1 MKFSTERDLFLKVL
15 NEVSKA
21 LPTRSTLPI
30 LQNILF
36 ELKNNTLSLTA
47 TNLDFTIQER
57 MEVLGEEDG
66 KFTLPGKT
74 LQQIIGTLPL
84 ATLHFHQSGGTTK
97 IFTDTGNYTL
107 MGFSPEDFPTVK
119 TIEEGDVFQF
129 PKDLLLEGYQSVG
142 FCAAREDP
150 RPFLTGVLWH
160 VKKDEVRFVASDSHK
175 LGLWKKKTEGMSS
188 FEAIL
193 PKNIFEFLKSRDE
206 DTVEVRFA
214 HDTLGLYFENA
225 FLITRLIEGP
235 YAPYEDVL
243 PKDEGNILVTS
254 REDLIGSLKR
264 ISIFTQSPT
273 YLVRWHLRA
282 GNLILFASSPE
293 IGEAEEKITG
303 DYDGVDMDI
312 GFNSQYLL
320 EILRHLEGEEVK
332 IHFYSPLSASLIHS
346 NIEEEGKSLKFLL
359 MPVKLE

>member
-1 MKFSTERDLFLKVL
+1 MKFSTERDIFLKVL

-36 ELKNNTLSLTA
+36 ELKDNSLSLTA

-57 MEVLGEEDG
+57 IDVMGEEDG

-74 LQQIIGTLPL
+74 LQQIIGTLPPT
-84 ATLHFHQSGGTTK
+84 TLHFHYSSGTTK
-97 IFTDTGNYTL
+97 VITDTGNYTL
-107 MGFSPEDFPTVK
+107 MGFSPEDFPQVK
-119 TIEEGDVFQF
+119 KIEEGEVLQF

-150 RPFLTGVLWH
+150 RQFLTGVLWH
-160 VKKDEVRFVASDSHK
+160 VKGNEVRFVASDSHK
-175 LGLWKKKTEGMSS
+175 LGLWKKKIEGISQ

-206 DTVEVRFA
+206 EMVEVRFA

-243 PKDEGNILVTS
+243 PKDEGNVLVTS
-254 REDLIGSLKR
+254 REDLIGSLRR
-264 ISIFTQSPT
+264 ISVFTQSPT
-273 YLVRWHLRA
+273 YLVKWHLAA
-282 GNLILFASSPE
+282 GNLKLYASSPE

-303 DYDGVDMDI
+303 EYDGVDMDI

-320 EILRHLEGEEVK
+320 EILRHLGGEEVK
-332 IHFYSPLSASLIHS
+332 FHFYSPLSATLIHS
-346 NIEEEGKSLKFLL
+346 SVEEEGKSLLFLL